1 MSVVEKAIAAETAR
15 QVSPGGNV
23 STFIETIVE
32 SSEDAIITKSLTGMV
47 LSWNRAAEEMFG
59 YSADEM
65 VGESIMVLFPPD
77 RVDEEKFMLNNIRE
91 GRRVKHFET
100 LRLRKDGQPI
110 PVSVTLS
117 PIKDAEGRVIGAAKI
132 ARDIS
137 ARVLLEQ
144 QARHYQAVI
153 QSSFDAILTEGLDGI
168 ITTWNPAAE
177 AIFGYSAQEIV
188 GLPLSMIIPPE
199 LFEEEDLIL
208 RKVANGETVEP
219 LDTVR
224 CAKSGER
231 LAVSVTASPIH
242 GPDGKILGVSKI
254 IRRMSDQRNA
264 HQLLARNAMQF
275 MR

>member
-1 MSVVEKAIAAETAR
+1 MKVVDKVPSCGTAP

-23 STFIETIVE
+23 GTFIDAIVE
-32 SSEDAIITKSLTGMV
+32 SSEDAIITKSLAGTV
-47 LSWNRAAEEMFG
+47 LSWNRAAQEIFG
-59 YSADEM
+59 YSPDDM

-100 LRLRKDGQPI
+100 IRLRKDGRAI
-110 PVSVTLS
+110 HVAVTLS

-177 AIFGYSAQEIV
+177 TIFGYPAQEII

-199 LFEEEDLIL
+199 LLQEEDTIL
-208 RKVANGETVEP
+208 KKVASGETVAP
-219 LDTVR
+219 FDTVR

-231 LAVSVTASPIH
+231 LAVSVTASPIRSA
-242 GPDGKILGVSKI
+242 DGKILGVSKI

-264 HQLLARNAMQF
+264 NQLLARNAMQF